1 MDTIEKKSLS
11 LWQLLLYLLMIG
23 LTFISIPKTSSTYI
37 LYIRIVQYFEVLF
50 CIALLYQNTKQR
62 IRLNRYNIIIN
73 SWWLFYTLI
82 TYLFALS
89 QVGLTPF
96 FNWMNIIVFLLL
108 GKSYWEDNMHDSVK
122 YLTIIFSFLI
132 YLNAVLL
139 ILYPE
144 GLWIDSEWI
153 GRGDPTRYLFGNYN
167 MIGFVCLLG
176 ILVQALY
183 TFSTGRGQA
192 NLLLIVLISIASVA
206 FVGSMTSTVC
216 LTLLGVSLLLKNII
230 SRHIT
235 LFLIIFV
242 IIYLLF
248 FTFIIWNGYS
258 IDDFSSVARFIEE
271 VLSKNTTFTNRTT
284 IWFNAVSKI
293 KESPLIGWGVQNTEW
308 NDTYLGGSG
317 PHNLWLMLLLQGG
330 YCLCISFVAIVIYVI
345 KHALRETNK
354 VTTIS
359 IIGLCICFTMSL
371 FEVYNIVQIFL
382 LIQLV
387 YYSRHLSIKQSN

>member
-1 MDTIEKKSLS
+1 MNFY
-11 LWQLLLYLLMIG
+11 LLLFYC
-23 LTFISIPKTSSTYI
+23 K
-37 LYIRIVQYFEVLF
+37 V
-50 CIALLYQNTKQR
+50 KKK
-62 IRLNRYNIIIN
+62 II
-73 SWWLFYTLI
+73 
-82 TYLFALS
+82 
-89 QVGLTPF
+89 
-96 FNWMNIIVFLLL
+96 
-108 GKSYWEDNMHDSVK
+108 
-122 YLTIIFSFLI
+122 
-132 YLNAVLL
+132 
-139 ILYPE
+139 
-144 GLWIDSEWI
+144 
-153 GRGDPTRYLFGNYN
+153 
-167 MIGFVCLLG
+167 
-176 ILVQALY
+176 
-183 TFSTGRGQA
+183 
-192 NLLLIVLISIASVA
+192 
-206 FVGSMTSTVC
+206 
-216 LTLLGVSLLLKNII
+216 
-230 SRHIT
+230 IT

-258 IDDFSSVARFIEE
+258 IDDLSSVARFIEE